1 MWVLVCC
8 STSLLFADAGVWLR
22 WSAVSVFGGFKKLLL
37 LAYLWAKIYI
47 CLMKYELFVE
57 N

>member
-1 MWVLVCC
+1 MWVFSVLFY
-8 STSLLFADAGVWLR
+8 SLLFADAGVWLS
-22 WSAVSVFGGFKKLLL
+22 WSVLRVFGGFKKLLL
-37 LAYLWAKIYI
+37 LVYLWAKIYI